1 MGVKPI
7 TSLLEGSVVRMQEEQ
22 GEAGLQTPKA
32 TFPSDNSL
40 HFLRMTQPV
49 QLNKPRGLT
58 H

>member
-22 GEAGLQTPKA
+22 GDAGLQTPKP

-40 HFLRMTQPV
+40 HFLMVTQPV